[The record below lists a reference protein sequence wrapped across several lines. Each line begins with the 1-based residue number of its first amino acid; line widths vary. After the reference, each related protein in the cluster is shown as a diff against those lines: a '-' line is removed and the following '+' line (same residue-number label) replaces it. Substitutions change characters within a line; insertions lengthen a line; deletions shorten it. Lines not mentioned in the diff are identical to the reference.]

1 MKKADRILIVNLTD
15 QSYHEASLPEEVSYR
30 YLGGRGLGA
39 YLLAEYL
46 PPGTAP
52 YDEATPLIFVVGPL
66 QGTRAPFSSKVVLTT
81 KSPLTDIYLFSI
93 ASGNL
98 GHALARCGYRALVIT
113 GCSATPC
120 YLWIGDHGVEFRSA
134 SHLWGVS
141 TSEAQSMIVQEVSCP
156 EASTATIGP
165 AGEKQVRFA
174 NVITGGPKM
183 RAFGRGGAG
192 AVMGS
197 KRLKGLAIRGNHPMI
212 VSDVQTFR
220 EATRIIGRA
229 VAARPDWVQRR
240 RREGT
245 TTSMEILQEY
255 GMLPTRNWQR
265 GSFERFERLAPLA
278 HRGDEP
284 WHGESVPCAPL
295 CPAPCA
301 RRYRV
306 VGGEYADM
314 VSEGPDYET
323 IYALGTNCGIDRF
336 DALVAADKFCDE
348 MGMDTISAGVVLS
361 FAMECYERK
370 LISDAELD
378 GVELNFGNH
387 RELLIILQRIANR
400 NGFGNLLAEGVRR
413 CAEAIG
419 QGSEAFAMHA
429 KGLELGGWGCRA
441 AYGQSLQY
449 ALGSRGG
456 CHHDLG
462 IPAKVEYA
470 TPDAITIAGKGHL
483 VLHTASG
490 RIARDSAII
499 CSFSSQ
505 YVDLE
510 PVAMLLSG
518 IWGVN
523 VSSETLMLAGERILN
538 MERLLN
544 VREGINRGADQLPAR
559 LLQELLPDGPRQ
571 GSTVPLEALKTE
583 FYATAGWDIDTG
595 VPLPATLERLGI
607 GPEAHRLLGSV
618 TGE

>member
-1 MKKADRILIVNLTD
+1 MEDADRILIVNLTD
-15 QSYHEASLPEEVSYR
+15 QNYHEAPLPEEVSYR

-39 YLLAEYL
+39 YLLAKYL
-46 PPGTAP
+46 APATDP
-52 YDEATPLIFVVGPL
+52 YDETTPLIFVVGPL

-81 KSPLTDIYLFSI
+81 KSPLTGIYLFSI

-98 GHALARCGYRALVIT
+98 GHDLARCGYQALVIM
-113 GCSATPC
+113 GRSNAPC
-120 YLWIGDHGVEFRSA
+120 YLWIGDHGVEFCSA

-141 TSEAQSMIVQEVSCP
+141 TSEAQSMMLQEVSCP
-156 EASTATIGP
+156 EASTVAIGP

-174 NVITGGPKM
+174 NVITGGPKV

-197 KRLKGLAIRGNHPMI
+197 KKLKGLAIRGTHPI
-212 VSDVQTFR
+212 TVSDVRTFR
-220 EATRIIGRA
+220 KAARIIGRA
-229 VAARPDWVQRR
+229 VATRPDWAQRR

-255 GMLPTRNWQR
+255 GMLPTHNWKR
-265 GSFERFERLAPLA
+265 GSFEYFERIAPLA

-306 VGGEYADM
+306 IRGEYADTL
-314 VSEGPDYET
+314 SEGPDYET
-323 IYALGTNCGIDRF
+323 VYALGTNCGIDRF
-336 DALVAADKFCDE
+336 DAIVAADNFCDE

-361 FAMECYERK
+361 FVMECYERK
-370 LISDAELD
+370 LISATELD

-387 RELLIILQRIANR
+387 RELLTMLKRIANR
-400 NGFGNLLAEGVRR
+400 SGFGDLLAEGVRR
-413 CAEAIG
+413 CAEVIG

-441 AYGQSLQY
+441 AYGQALQY

-470 TPDAITIAGKGHL
+470 TPDAIAVAGKGQL

-499 CSFSSQ
+499 CSFSGQ
-505 YVDLE
+505 YVNLD

-518 IWGVN
+518 VWGFD
-523 VSSETLMLAGERILN
+523 VSSEALMLAGERILN

-544 VREGINRGADQLPAR
+544 VREGVNRGADQLPAR
-559 LLQELLPDGPRQ
+559 LLQEPLSDGPRQ

-583 FYATAGWDIDTG
+583 FYAAAGWDIDTG
-595 VPLPATLERLGI
+595 VPLPATLKQLGI
-607 GPEAHRLLGSV
+607 GPEAHCLLDQV
-618 TGE
+618 

>member
-1 MKKADRILIVNLTD
+1 MKNANRILIVNLTD
-15 QSYHEASLPEEVSYR
+15 QSYHKVPLPEEVSYR

-39 YLLAEYL
+39 YLLAKYL
-46 PPGTAP
+46 PPDTHS
-52 YDEATPLIFVVGPL
+52 YDEANPLIFSIGPL
-66 QGTRAPFSSKVVLTT
+66 QGTRAPFSSKVILTT
-81 KSPLTDIYLFSI
+81 KSPLTGIYLFSI

-98 GHALARCGYRALVIT
+98 GHDLARCGHRALVII
-113 GCSATPC
+113 GRSDAPC

-134 SHLWGVS
+134 SHLWGIS
-141 TSEAQSMIVQEVSCP
+141 TSQAQSMMLQEVSCS
-156 EASTATIGP
+156 EASTVTIGP

-174 NVITGGPKM
+174 NVIIGGPKM

-197 KRLKGLAIRGNHPMI
+197 KRLKGLAIRGTHPMTVADI
-212 VSDVQTFR
+212 QTFR
-220 EATRIIGRA
+220 KAARIIGRA

-240 RREGT
+240 QREGT
-245 TTSMEILQEY
+245 TTSMGILQEY

-265 GSFERFERLAPLA
+265 GSFEHFERLAPLA
-278 HRGDEP
+278 HCDDEP

-306 VGGEYADM
+306 VRGEYADM

-323 IYALGTNCGIDRF
+323 IYALGTNCGLDCF
-336 DALVAADKFCDE
+336 DAIVAADKFCDE

-370 LISDAELD
+370 LISAAELD

-387 RELLIILQRIANR
+387 RELLVMLQRIANR
-400 NGFGNLLAEGVRR
+400 SGFGNLLAEGARR
-413 CAEAIG
+413 CAEVIG

-441 AYGQSLQY
+441 AYGQALQY

-462 IPAKVEYA
+462 IPAKAEYA
-470 TPDAITIAGKGHL
+470 TPDATTITGKGQL

-499 CSFSSQ
+499 CSFSGE

-518 IWGVN
+518 VWGFN
-523 VSSETLMLAGERILN
+523 VSSETLILAGERILN

-544 VREGINRGADQLPAR
+544 VREGINRGADRLPDR
-559 LLQELLPDGPRQ
+559 LLQEPLPDGPRQ

-583 FYATAGWDIDTG
+583 FYATVGWDIDTG

-607 GPEAHRLLGSV
+607 GPEAHHLLDQV
-618 TGE
+618 